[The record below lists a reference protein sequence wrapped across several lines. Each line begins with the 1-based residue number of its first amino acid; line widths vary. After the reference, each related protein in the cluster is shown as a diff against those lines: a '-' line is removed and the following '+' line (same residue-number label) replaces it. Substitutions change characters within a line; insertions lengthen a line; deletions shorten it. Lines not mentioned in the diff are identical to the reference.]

1 MSATNA
7 MGRRDTE
14 TSRDPGRLDRLVFA
28 PLREAMVVT
37 AEWRPGQPAVPA
49 AALPPLLAIVQ
60 EGIGDQFAVWS
71 SSGLG
76 QSPGASPPLGAR
88 LWPAAAKL
96 LRAAP
101 CPPQWSSTGLATQD
115 YDPIRTQV
123 AQLLAH
129 AAAIESFVA
138 QCDPSRPPPDPRSV
152 RTMLNDLARG
162 GAPGFRLALVILLR
176 RCPRQE
182 GLAALALS
190 TAGGDDALEDAA
202 YSGAT
207 HVLDAAV
214 AHHQRAAAAAS
225 PGANEIA
232 PARPRALAV
241 EITDAARLTRCV
253 EAMAALRPLSRLH
266 REVGRKRVILQTIC
280 LDRFEAQVDTLLL
293 QPLAAGQAAHPDGLA
308 ALRRVASELG
318 ETCDALRLLGDRHGT
333 ERAIQKAARRA
344 ASALGDTD
352 PQGTTALALVARLR
366 GLS

>member
-1 MSATNA
+1 MEA
-7 MGRRDTE
+7 
-14 TSRDPGRLDRLVFA
+14 A
-28 PLREAMVVT
+28 PA
-37 AEWRPGQPAVPA
+37 
-49 AALPPLLAIVQ
+49 
-60 EGIGDQFAVWS
+60 GDQFAVWS

-76 QSPGASPPLGAR
+76 QPPGAAPPLGAR

-101 CPPQWSSTGLATQD
+101 CPPLWSSTTGLATQD

-138 QCDPSRPPPDPRSV
+138 QCDPSRPPPDPRYV
-152 RTMLNDLARG
+152 RTMLNDLAGG

-207 HVLDAAV
+207 YVLDAAV
-214 AHHQRAAAAAS
+214 AHHQKAAGAAS
-225 PGANEIA
+225 RDASAAGAGQ
-232 PARPRALAV
+232 RGALAA
-241 EITDAARLTRCV
+241 EIMDAARMTRCV

-280 LDRFEAQVDTLLL
+280 LDRFEEQVDALLL
-293 QPLAAGQAAHPDGLA
+293 QPLSAGQAGEPGGLA
-308 ALRRVASELG
+308 ALRKVASELG
-318 ETCDALRLLGDRHGT
+318 EACDALRLLGDRHGT

-344 ASALGDTD
+344 AAALGDTD
-352 PQGTTALALVARLR
+352 PQGTVTSTLVARLR
-366 GLS
+366 GASQP